1 MSLVEFVVLGI
12 AGVANLAVLAERFF
26 KAPQKVID
34 LTSAIVEG
42 VTIIA
47 VAILSFYGY
56 QALSAVVAPEILP
69 VISEVIEPLI

>member
-1 MSLVEFVVLGI
+1 MIEFIVLAI

-34 LTSAIVEG
+34 LTGAIVEG

-47 VAILSFYGY
+47 VGILSYFGY
-56 QALSAVVAPEILP
+56 QAIHAVIEVAPPIVAEI
-69 VISEVIEPLI
+69 VEVGFCL